1 MDNNLIFAVVAIFGV
16 FGILGISFAKLSNR
30 QGKTLEKF
38 QERIVDLSNKLV
50 VSQQEMEERLKGEQR
65 HLSEKLT
72 EQRIALNK
80 TLSEGLQDT
89 TKKTL
94 ETMSKVES
102 RLAVIDKAQSN
113 ITELSSQFVSLQDIL
128 SNKQARGAFGEI
140 QLNDI
145 VSQVLPP
152 SAYTFQA
159 QLENGKRADCLLEL
173 PNPPGAIVIDAKFPL
188 ESYHALQETSHDAM
202 KKTAIRAFREAM
214 QKHIKDIADKYI
226 LPGKTADAA
235 LMFLPSEA
243 VYAELHTNFS
253 SVIESSYRAR
263 VFIVSPTTL
272 WATLNTVRAVLK
284 DVRMKHQAG
293 IIQVEVQ
300 ALFEDVL
307 RLDDRVGKLQRHFD
321 QTTEDLRQIRISTDK
336 IGKRAERIETVQVE
350 QAPND
355 DIKIVSPTYQN
366 DSDKIGRADS

>member
-1 MDNNLIFAVVAIFGV
+1 MFAIVAILSVLGLLGIAFAVRSGKQA
-16 FGILGISFAKLSNR
+16 
-30 QGKTLEKF
+30 KTLKIF
-38 QERIVDLSNKLV
+38 QERMLGLSDKLV
-50 VSQQEMEERLKGEQR
+50 ISQHEMEERLRGEQR
-65 HLSEKLT
+65 HLADKLT
-72 EQRIALNK
+72 EQRSALDKTIA
-80 TLSEGLQDT
+80 EGLQNT

-188 ESYHALQETSHDAM
+188 ESYHALQEASEEVT
-202 KKTAIRAFREAM
+202 KKVAVRAFKEAM
-214 QKHIKDIADKYI
+214 HKHIRDVSEKYI
-226 LPGKTADAA
+226 IPGKTADAA
-235 LMFLPSEA
+235 LLFLPSEA
-243 VYAELHTNFS
+243 VYAELHTNFG
-253 SVIESSYRAR
+253 SVVESSYRAR
-263 VFIVSPTTL
+263 VFIVSPTTV

-293 IIQVEVQ
+293 IIQIEVQ
-300 ALFEDVL
+300 ALFDDVL
-307 RLDDRVGKLQRHFD
+307 RLDDRVGKLQRHFG
-321 QTTEDLRQIRISTDK
+321 QTTEDLRQIRISAEK

-350 QAPND
+350 PAPKD
-355 DIKIVSPTYQN
+355 DIKIVGPT
-366 DSDKIGRADS
+366 